1 MTFAIGSDPPW
12 GLVEWTVTGL
22 STAALGAATF
32 VLRLATKLDRAS
44 TAIEWQK
51 AEVAATKQAAD
62 AAVSRLSER
71 IAELYQEH
79 CRLREAAAA
88 LPTRT
93 DLRDMEERLGERLAA
108 LAARID
114 GLLNDRG
121 G

>member
-1 MTFAIGSDPPW
+1 MTFAIGSDAPW

-51 AEVAATKQAAD
+51 AEVAAAKQAAD
-62 AAVSRLSER
+62 AAIVRLSDG
-71 IAELYQEH
+71 IAELHVEH
-79 CRLREAAAA
+79 CRLREVAAA

-93 DLRDMEERLGERLAA
+93 DLRDMEERLGERLTA

-114 GLLNDRG
+114 GLLEDRVG
-121 G
+121 